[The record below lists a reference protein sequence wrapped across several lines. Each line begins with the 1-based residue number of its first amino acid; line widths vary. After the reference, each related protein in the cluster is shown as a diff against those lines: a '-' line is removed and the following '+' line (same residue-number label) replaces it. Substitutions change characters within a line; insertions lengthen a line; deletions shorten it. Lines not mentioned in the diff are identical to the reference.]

1 MMRKKVV
8 LFLLGCVAF
17 SLFVLHWSPVVFA
30 VDDAVKPSFAD
41 DFSESVLNPKI
52 DSITSKIEE
61 KQGGVI
67 LESKKF
73 PLEHYEGVSTADPT
87 WDPVLSVL
95 MSVGN
100 GLFWCA
106 KFIYQAFDYGIN
118 LFSSQEILT
127 NWIDKIQEMSSDIW
141 SKLQDSM
148 MSFVIA
154 ILGIVL
160 VIQFFLQMNT
170 MKALNTF
177 IVFCVVFILGSF
189 FMTNGA
195 LFIKKANETS
205 NGFQS
210 SILSVGTT
218 LTGDSKEIDAADT
231 NAGVTAI
238 IRNTYF
244 NIAVMRPYLLMNY
257 GTTDIDALTETDP
270 KRIDNLLAV
279 KRNSKSEVELKEAI
293 KEDVET
299 YENDYMDKTGKGVYV
314 KFGMGIGSILM
325 VVGLGIPL
333 LILSFANIL
342 IQILILGIVL
352 ILAFSFFISLIP
364 AMRNSWI
371 KPLTT
376 ILGLILSKSFI
387 VIFLFFVFLLIA
399 IVDSMVPPTAGSGA
413 GYVVNSVILI
423 ALMWLILLKHGMI
436 VSMMTGGRVQMNTS
450 EGVQRFAK
458 NRASNARHR
467 SLKNALNK
475 RETKDDDPKDDEED
489 NEKDTSKRR
498 NRKASRTSTRKQNP
512 SQGRGTPNP
521 TSGKSNQ
528 DLAPSR
534 HRMDPKGEGDSQA
547 RTETRDRPPGSEGS
561 DPSKQDPPDK
571 PMRREGEVKNPL
583 SAQRERPEGESEM
596 KKEGSSPHRGNAPR
610 NQENTS
616 SEFRE
621 RMNGLPEEKE
631 ALPESTH
638 RGDARPSVPLAKE
651 PKESEHRRPTSESE
665 KTVTPEAPQEPQK
678 ESKFKTSVHPRKQE
692 KSDDER
698 PKRPQVDR
706 PERLPS
712 RGDSE

>member
-1 MMRKKVV
+1 MMRKKIV

-17 SLFVLHWSPVVFA
+17 SLFVLHWSPVAFA
-30 VDDAVKPSFAD
+30 ADDAVKPSFSD

-73 PLEHYEGVSTADPT
+73 PLEHYEGVSTADPK

-106 KFIYQAFDYGIN
+106 KFIYQAFDYGID

-127 NWIDKIQEMSSDIW
+127 NWIDKVQEMSSDLW

-257 GTTDIDALTETDP
+257 GTTDVDALTEKDP

-279 KRNSKSEVELKEAI
+279 KRNSKSEVELKETI

-399 IVDSMVPPTAGSGA
+399 IVDTIVPPTAGSGA
-413 GYVVNSVILI
+413 GYVVNSLILI

-467 SLKNALNK
+467 SLKKALNK
-475 RETKDDDPKDDEED
+475 REAPDDDPEDDEYED
-489 NEKDTSKRR
+489 EKDTAKKRSR
-498 NRKASRTSTRKQNP
+498 RTPRTSDRKQNP
-512 SQGRGTPNP
+512 SPSRRTANP
-521 TSGKSNQ
+521 ASIKPDQ
-528 DLAPSR
+528 DSSR
-534 HRMDPKGEGDSQA
+534 HRMDPKGDGDSQ
-547 RTETRDRPPGSEGS
+547 ETNGRPPGSEGNE
-561 DPSKQDPPDK
+561 PSKQDLPDK

-583 SAQRERPEGESEM
+583 SVQRERPEGEREM
-596 KKEGSSPHRGNAPR
+596 EEEGPSPHRGNVPR
-610 NQENTS
+610 NQENMP
-616 SEFRE
+616 SELRE

-631 ALPESTH
+631 TLPESTR
-638 RGDARPSVPLAKE
+638 RGDVRTVVPLEKE
-651 PKESEHRRPTSESE
+651 LQESQKRRPASESRE
-665 KTVTPEAPQEPQK
+665 VTTPEATEEPLK
-678 ESKFKTSVHPRKQE
+678 ESKFNTSIYSRNQE
-692 KSDDER
+692 NEGDKR

-706 PERLPS
+706 PERLPG
-712 RGDSE
+712 RGESE